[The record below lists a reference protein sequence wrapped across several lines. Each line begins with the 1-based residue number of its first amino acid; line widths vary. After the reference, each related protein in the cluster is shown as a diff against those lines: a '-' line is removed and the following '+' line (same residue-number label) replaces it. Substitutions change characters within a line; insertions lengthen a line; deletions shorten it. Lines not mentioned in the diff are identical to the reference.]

1 MINFTK
7 DINAPIFGS
16 PYVEVEETTDGATK
30 ANNGKYYLTKE
41 QIESRFTDGD
51 FHLVYLPDAEFIPPP
66 PPAPWSKQ
74 AHLAEINAL
83 HEAEFERRWMAAGY
97 KTEEELSRAIGNPK
111 NKFHAEAMLIDDYW
125 WDGWDAIV
133 AYGETLTEQPTETP
147 EEFFTQL
154 NGTL

>member
-1 MINFTK
+1 MIFRVWK
-7 DINAPIFGS
+7 DASKDNWQDATTIEEANAIDFGFGYDQVQVS
-16 PYVEVEETTDGATK
+16 
-30 ANNGKYYLTKE
+30 
-41 QIESRFTDGD
+41 S
-51 FHLVYLPDAEFIPPP
+51 
-66 PPAPWSKQ
+66 WSKE

-133 AYGETLTEQPTETP
+133 AYADTLTEQPTETP
-147 EEFFTQL
+147 EEFFNQL
-154 NGTL
+154 NSTL